1 MSRYR
6 GNPHRRRGFLGEAV
20 HMGRKMLYSADHFFR
35 AAGPTMK
42 QIAMV
47 AAPAISA
54 MGPTG
59 KIVGSGIA
67 AIGSAADGYSQLRG
81 QLGD

>member
-1 MSRYR
+1 MTRYR

-47 AAPAISA
+47 AAPAIA
-54 MGPTG
+54 KTNPAAGAA
-59 KIVGSGIA
+59 VA
-67 AIGSAADGYSQLRG
+67 AIGQAADGYAQLRG
-81 QLGD
+81 QLGGD

>member
-1 MSRYR
+1 
-6 GNPHRRRGFLGEAV
+6 
-20 HMGRKMLYSADHFFR
+20 MLYSADHFFR

-47 AAPAISA
+47 AAPAIA
-54 MGPTG
+54 KTNPAAGAA
-59 KIVGSGIA
+59 VA
-67 AIGSAADGYSQLRG
+67 AIGQAVDGYSQLRG

>member
-1 MSRYR
+1 MTRYR

-47 AAPAISA
+47 AAPAIA
-54 MGPTG
+54 KTNPAAGAA
-59 KIVGSGIA
+59 VA
-67 AIGSAADGYSQLRG
+67 AIGQAAGGYSDLRQQLS
-81 QLGD
+81 GD

>member
-1 MSRYR
+1 MTRYR

-47 AAPAISA
+47 AAPAIAKSNPA
-54 MGPTG
+54 AGAA
-59 KIVGSGIA
+59 VA
-67 AIGSAADGYSQLRG
+67 AIGQAADGYAQLRG
-81 QLGD
+81 QLGGD

>member
-1 MSRYR
+1 MTRYR
-6 GNPHRRRGFLGEAV
+6 HNTQRRRGFLREAV
-20 HMGRKMLYSADHFFR
+20 HMGRRMLYSADHFFR

-47 AAPAISA
+47 AAPAIA
-54 MGPTG
+54 KTNPAAGAA
-59 KIVGSGIA
+59 VA
-67 AIGSAADGYSQLRG
+67 AIGQAAGGYSELRQ

>member
-1 MSRYR
+1 
-6 GNPHRRRGFLGEAV
+6 
-20 HMGRKMLYSADHFFR
+20 
-35 AAGPTMK
+35 MK

-47 AAPAISA
+47 AAPAVSA

-67 AIGSAADGYSQLRG
+67 AIGSAADGYAQLRG
-81 QLGD
+81 QLGGD

>member
-1 MSRYR
+1 MTRYR
-6 GNPHRRRGFLGEAV
+6 GNPNRRRGFLGEAV

-35 AAGPTMK
+35 AAGPGIR

-47 AAPAISA
+47 AAPAIA
-54 MGPTG
+54 KTNPAAGAA
-59 KIVGSGIA
+59 VA
-67 AIGSAADGYSQLRG
+67 AIGQAADGYSQLRG

>member
-1 MSRYR
+1 MTRYR

-35 AAGPTMK
+35 SAGPGIR
-42 QIAMV
+42 QIAMTAAPMIAKSNPAIGAAV
-47 AAPAISA
+47 AA
-54 MGPTG
+54 
-59 KIVGSGIA
+59 VGQA
-67 AIGSAADGYSQLRG
+67 AGGYSELRQ

>member
-1 MSRYR
+1 
-6 GNPHRRRGFLGEAV
+6 
-20 HMGRKMLYSADHFFR
+20 MGRKMLYSADHFFR

-47 AAPAISA
+47 AAPAVSA

-67 AIGSAADGYSQLRG
+67 TIGSARYTLHDPSLGPLQERKESQRSSPDGTRRSFT
-81 QLGD
+81 

>member
-1 MSRYR
+1 MHY
-6 GNPHRRRGFLGEAV
+6 GRR
-20 HMGRKMLYSADHFFR
+20 MLYSADHFFR

-47 AAPAISA
+47 AGPAIAA

-67 AIGSAADGYSQLRG
+67 ALGSAAGGYSDLRQQLS
-81 QLGD
+81 GD

>member
-1 MSRYR
+1 MTRYR

-20 HMGRKMLYSADHFFR
+20 HYGRRMLYSADHFFR

-47 AAPAISA
+47 AAPAIAKSNPA
-54 MGPTG
+54 AGAA
-59 KIVGSGIA
+59 VA
-67 AIGSAADGYSQLRG
+67 AIGQAADGYAQLRG
-81 QLGD
+81 QLGGD

>member
-1 MSRYR
+1 
-6 GNPHRRRGFLGEAV
+6 
-20 HMGRKMLYSADHFFR
+20 
-35 AAGPTMK
+35 MK

-47 AAPAISA
+47 AGPAIAA

-67 AIGSAADGYSQLRG
+67 ALGSAAGGYSELRQQLS
-81 QLGD
+81 GD

>member
-1 MSRYR
+1 MTRYR

-20 HMGRKMLYSADHFFR
+20 HMGRRMLYSADHFLR
-35 AAGPTMK
+35 AKASTMK
-42 QIAMV
+42 QIAQV
-47 AAPAISA
+47 AAPAIST

-59 KIVGSGIA
+59 KIVGS
-67 AIGSAADGYSQLRG
+67 AIGATAMAVDGYSQLRQ